1 MIGRTFQGITA
12 KDEFHDITDKMVLNP
27 ANTALYARVTD
38 MKNNCW
44 QPSHFRLPRPLARGI
59 SSLLLAC
66 TAASVSMA
74 NANEH
79 SFSFISLDV
88 APWASTNATTGK
100 NEGAFVE
107 IVKEVEKR
115 LHKNIEITIS
125 PFARVEREL
134 QAGTRDCTIL
144 VPLPDALVVKGNV
157 VASHGVGFIARKGVH
172 IREYN
177 DIKPLK
183 LSVIRGGSLNE
194 EFDNDENLH
203 KEFDTDYLM
212 GLRKVARG
220 RLDAIVGA
228 IPTLQYLAQQEGFS
242 DMLEAPFPV
251 LDIPLVFQCSR
262 NSPNLDQM
270 DAINTILTAIKDD
283 GTLEKIQKQYHF

>member
-1 MIGRTFQGITA
+1 
-12 KDEFHDITDKMVLNP
+12 
-27 ANTALYARVTD
+27 
-38 MKNNCW
+38 MKKNCW
-44 QPSHFRLPRPLARGI
+44 QSSRYTLSTALTRGLATCFMVWAVTTTGVTR
-59 SSLLLAC
+59 
-66 TAASVSMA
+66 AA
-74 NANEH
+74 EDT
-79 SFSFISLDV
+79 FSFISLDV
-88 APWASTNATTGK
+88 APWASRNPVTGE

-115 LHKNIEITIS
+115 LQKEVEITIT
-125 PFARVEREL
+125 PLARVEREL

-144 VPLPDALVVKGNV
+144 ISLPDELVVKGSV
-157 VASHGVGFIARKGVH
+157 VATHGIGFIARKGVH

-183 LSVIRGGSLNE
+183 LSVIRGGLVND

-228 IPTLQYLAQQEGFS
+228 IPTLQYLAEQEGLS
-242 DMLEAPFPV
+242 DSLEAPFPV
-251 LDIPLVFQCSR
+251 LEVPLVFQCSR

-270 DAINTILTAIKDD
+270 EAIDKILTSIRED
-283 GTLEKIQKQYHF
+283 GTLEKIQEKYHF

>member
-1 MIGRTFQGITA
+1 
-12 KDEFHDITDKMVLNP
+12 
-27 ANTALYARVTD
+27 
-38 MKNNCW
+38 MKKTNW
-44 QPSHFRLPRPLARGI
+44 QSSRRNLHRSLTRGLAPFFM
-59 SSLLLAC
+59 AWV
-66 TAASVSMA
+66 AASASVTQA
-74 NANEH
+74 AENT
-79 SFSFISLDV
+79 FSFISLDV
-88 APWASTNATTGK
+88 APWASKNPVTGE

-107 IVKEVEKR
+107 IVKEVERR
-115 LHKNIEITIS
+115 LQKEVEITIT
-125 PFARVEREL
+125 PLARVEREL

-144 VPLPDALVVKGNV
+144 ISLPDELVVKGSV
-157 VASHGVGFIARKGVH
+157 VATHGIGFIARKGVH

-183 LSVIRGGSLNE
+183 LSVIRGGLVND

-228 IPTLQYLAQQEGFS
+228 IPTLQYLAEQEGLS
-242 DMLEAPFPV
+242 DSLEAPFPV
-251 LDIPLVFQCSR
+251 LEVPLVFQCSR

-270 DAINTILTAIKDD
+270 EAIDKILVSIKED